1 MQILVF
7 GAGAIGSYLGFR
19 LAGAGHDVALV
30 GRQTYV
36 RAVRKQGLCLRAE
49 GRAIADDGR
58 RDATAVRV
66 VHPQAVESI
75 EELPAGR
82 RSWDLVLLTV
92 KAYDTTSAAQAL
104 APHLGAQ
111 TPLLIV
117 QNGVGSEALVREVLP
132 ETPLISG
139 VITLSV
145 SVQGPG
151 CVRLE
156 TTRGGLNLA
165 VVSEAL
171 PVQPWA
177 ELFRAA
183 GLRTS
188 AFPDYRALKWSKLLL
203 NIQANAIPAILD
215 MTPGAVFADPTLF
228 AVERAAFKEAVAV
241 MRALGLQAV
250 NFPNYPVRLLVLAME
265 LLPAPVLR
273 PILTRLVASGRGDKR
288 PSLLIDLASG
298 QPQSEVLYLNGAVAK
313 HGQQAGVPVPV
324 NRCLCDALMGI
335 VAGGEEWGTLRGC
348 PDRLLAML
356 EASRR

>member
-117 QNGVGSEALVREVLP
+117 QNGVGSEALVREVL
-132 ETPLISG
+132 
-139 VITLSV
+139 
-145 SVQGPG
+145 QGPG